1 MVKKAQKGF
10 PLILSHCLEDV
21 NWQKLEIL
29 TGPAI

>member
-21 NWQKLEIL
+21 ELAK
-29 TGPAI
+29 A